1 MCGRFTLTN
10 IGQLSLRFDVDTTG
24 AQLAPRYN
32 VAPSQQVPVI
42 VGTAH
47 GHALRWMRWGYP
59 PARRLGEVVGP
70 PPINARAE
78 TLLDRP
84 LFRQALTLRRCLIP
98 ADGFYEWKQLPGARA
113 RQPYYIRLSSGEV
126 FAFAGIYAESRDAEG
141 QPNPGF
147 AIITTAPNSLM
158 APIHQ
163 RMPAILERTREV
175 DWLDPNLTAGPAIL
189 GLLHPYAAARMEV
202 YPVSSLV
209 STARNE
215 GPELIRPDQ
224 PAPVLAQTA
233 MFT

>member
-10 IGQLSLRFDVDTTG
+10 IGQISLRFDVDTEG
-24 AQLAPRYN
+24 EQLTPRFN

-42 VGTAH
+42 VGTAR

-59 PARRLGEVVGP
+59 PARRVAEVVPP

-98 ADGFYEWKQLPGARA
+98 ADGFYEWQQLPSAHA
-113 RQPYYIRLSSGEV
+113 RQPYYIRLRSGEV

-141 QPNPGF
+141 RPAPGC
-147 AIITTAPNSLM
+147 AIITTAPNSIM

-189 GLLHPYAAARMEV
+189 GLLHPYPPAEMEA

-215 GPELIRPDQ
+215 GPELIRPSQ
-224 PAPVLAQTA
+224 LGPMLVQAA